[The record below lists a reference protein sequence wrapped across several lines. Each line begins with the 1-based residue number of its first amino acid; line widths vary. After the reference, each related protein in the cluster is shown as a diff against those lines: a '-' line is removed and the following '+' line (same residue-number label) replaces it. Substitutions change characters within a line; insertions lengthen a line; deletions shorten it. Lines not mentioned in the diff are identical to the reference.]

1 VFINETNL
9 RVRNCRICHL
19 KSLHPLALLIVLF
32 LRRYRRCN
40 FNHGGIGMN
49 NRLFN
54 CLIAGTLATALAVAS
69 PALGRGGGGGG
80 GGHAGGMGGGGHV
93 GGMGGGMHASGMGGG
108 ARFGGMGSSGTH
120 FSGGRF
126 AAASFAHPGFSHRS
140 ARLAFRDRDHDR
152 FHDRFHHRFHHRF
165 FGGSFAY
172 AGYDS
177 CWRRTWTPYG
187 LQWVDVC
194 SDYSY

>member
-1 VFINETNL
+1 
-9 RVRNCRICHL
+9 
-19 KSLHPLALLIVLF
+19 
-32 LRRYRRCN
+32 
-40 FNHGGIGMN
+40 MN

-54 CLIAGTLATALAVAS
+54 CLIAGTLAMTLAVAS

-80 GGHAGGMGGGGHV
+80 GGGGHSGGMGGGHS

-108 ARFGGMGSSGTH
+108 AHFGGMGSSGTH

-126 AAASFAHPGFSHRS
+126 ATASFAHPGFSHRS
-140 ARLAFRDRDHDR
+140 ARFASRDRDHFRDRDRDHDR
-152 FHDRFHHRFHHRF
+152 FHRFGF
-165 FGGSFAY
+165 FDGPYAY
-172 AGYDS
+172 ASYDS

-194 SDYSY
+194 SGYGY